1 MWIWNHAE
9 ERIYDS
15 MAALENGPRHAL
27 GRILLASIE
36 GLVAY
41 AGATGRATTQIVLR
55 GPTKIQ
61 EVSGHGVS
69 QGLLYCTRTA
79 PQALRAPLHTL
90 TWYSATELLM
100 WLMWKN
106 MKKRTANSK
115 DTSAWSGSEWSEERS
130 GKGPHTHLHPV
141 SSLPGI
147 SLSPSSLSW
156 DMKKTYCIWLGKM

>member
-1 MWIWNHAE
+1 
-9 ERIYDS
+9 

-61 EVSGHGVS
+61 EGSGHGVS

-79 PQALRAPLHTL
+79 PQALRAPLYTL
-90 TWYSATELLM
+90 T
-100 WLMWKN
+100 
-106 MKKRTANSK
+106 
-115 DTSAWSGSEWSEERS
+115 
-130 GKGPHTHLHPV
+130 
-141 SSLPGI
+141 
-147 SLSPSSLSW
+147 
-156 DMKKTYCIWLGKM
+156 